1 MISRQTYRC
10 GICAGQSELKLISQ
24 HIDSIY
30 VERLFLHLIH
40 LLLHGW
46 SIWILNY
53 FRDCHTDYCI
63 YL

>member
-40 LLLHGW
+40 LLLHG
-46 SIWILNY
+46 
-53 FRDCHTDYCI
+53 
-63 YL
+63 